1 MNFDRLAPF
10 YQAMERLAAGG
21 RLQRCRVAFLGA
33 IPPPRRVLILG
44 EGRGNFLAELRK
56 RFPEASVVVVDAS
69 ARMLEHAKRRAGE
82 TSAEFIHT
90 DVLSWT
96 PESGGFDLIVTH
108 FFLDCLTADELD
120 VLIPRLADWASPE
133 AHWLLADF
141 EIAPRGLARWRSRWI
156 VALLYRFF
164 RITCGL
170 KADSLVAP
178 DPKLAS
184 AGFRLAGR
192 MTSEWGLLK
201 SECWRRP

>member
-10 YQAMERLAAGG
+10 YQAMERITAGG
-21 RLQRCRVAFLGA
+21 RLQRCRVAFLDE
-33 IPPPRRVLILG
+33 IPPPRMVLILG
-44 EGRGNFLAELRK
+44 EGRGNFLVELRK
-56 RFPEASVVVVDAS
+56 RFPEATVVVVDSS
-69 ARMLEHAKRRAGE
+69 ARMMEHAKRNAGE
-82 TSAEFIHT
+82 SSAEFIHA
-90 DVLSWT
+90 DVLNWT

-108 FFLDCLTADELD
+108 FFLDCFTADELD
-120 VLIPRLADWASPE
+120 VLVPRLADSAAPE

-170 KADSLVAP
+170 KADALVSP
-178 DPKLAS
+178 DPKLAG
-184 AGFRLAGR
+184 AGFRLERR

-201 SECWRRP
+201 SECWHRP